1 MTDIVEELGRYER
14 YCPLAD
20 KPTFRKAAD
29 EIERLR
35 AELDAAKAEL
45 EAAVAEER
53 EACAKACEVGRVIAY
68 DSVDTAANCAWEIRA
83 RTK

>member
-1 MTDIVEELGRYER
+1 MDIVEELGQHER

-35 AELDAAKAEL
+35 EKLRIAEVGL
-45 EAAVAEER
+45 EAVRQPPPYVFTRDIAAETL
-53 EACAKACEVGRVIAY
+53 AKLR
-68 DSVDTAANCAWEIRA
+68 
-83 RTK
+83 K